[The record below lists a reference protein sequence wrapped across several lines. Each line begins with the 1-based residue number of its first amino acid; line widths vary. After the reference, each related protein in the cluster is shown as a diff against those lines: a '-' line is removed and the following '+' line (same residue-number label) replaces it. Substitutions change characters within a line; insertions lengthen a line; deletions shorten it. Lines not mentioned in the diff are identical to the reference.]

1 MFINTENENIFLSKL
16 SICIKY
22 KVYFGSYPK
31 LNDIS
36 LFLENN
42 FILFVDCTT
51 LHEELPDYYHLL
63 PTNYIKKYPIKDHCI
78 PTNKYSFC
86 CFLLELYYIIKE
98 LKDNQKIYIHC
109 KGGHG
114 RSGLIS
120 ACLLCLYYNY
130 SPEESLFVTN
140 LSHNI
145 RLNLKEKWIKL
156 GSPQTKG
163 QKNLI
168 IKLFYPYKF
177 SNNGIYKNYNELST
191 FSDCNLEIDITSLR
205 SSYRIDDINTISCIS
220 SVDDI
225 YSDVINLEDTSQKN
239 DSEIK
244 KFNNIHN
251 AYVYIKYR
259 NFPDI
264 VNKLEKI
271 QNPCISEYIDYKIN
285 LSLLEQEEWEKIKVK
300 VLYKLLKLKFDTYPE
315 AKKKLLETGLKPII
329 FFDKYNKFLGFNDK
343 GKYKDEG
350 NNGLGKILMKIRNN
364 YFINKDYI

>member
-1 MFINTENENIFLSKL
+1 M
-16 SICIKY
+16 
-22 KVYFGSYPK
+22 
-31 LNDIS
+31 
-36 LFLENN
+36 
-42 FILFVDCTT
+42 
-51 LHEELPDYYHLL
+51 
-63 PTNYIKKYPIKDHCI
+63 
-78 PTNKYSFC
+78 
-86 CFLLELYYIIKE
+86 ELYYIIKE
-98 LKDNQKIYIHC
+98 LKDTQKIYIHC

-130 SPEESLFVTN
+130 SPEESLFITN

-168 IKLFYPYKF
+168 IKLFYTYKF

-191 FSDCNLEIDITSLR
+191 FSDCNLDIDITSLR
-205 SSYRIDDINTISCIS
+205 SSYKLDDIS
-220 SVDDI
+220 SDE
-225 YSDVINLEDTSQKN
+225 INLGDTSKKN

-244 KFNNIHN
+244 NFNNIHN
-251 AYVYIKYR
+251 AYVYIKYM
-259 NFPDI
+259 NFPEI

-271 QNPCISEYIDYKIN
+271 QNPCISEFIDFKIN
-285 LSLLEQEEWEKIKVK
+285 LSLIEQEEWDKIKVK
-300 VLYKLLKLKFDTYPE
+300 VLYKLLKLKFDTYPD

-343 GKYKDEG
+343 EKYKDEG
-350 NNGLGKILMKIRNN
+350 NNGLGKILIKIRNN